1 MAENDPF
8 PYLFKQFSS
17 LEFKEHETIKSLIKN
32 YYPLNKEEEIFIK
45 DISIKNKNEL
55 ISQIKRV
62 FHELSISMET
72 IEFIFNEYYH
82 FITNN
87 KDNPFLQLQKSE
99 VINKL
104 GISSNMFNKIL
115 NLYNNILY
123 NLKDSKDNNNFNN
136 TMLIENNNDENMKD
150 ENVKISKKNLDKK
163 IENINSLSDELLEII
178 SRDYKKGKDVIN
190 NKNNRNNAEEAMDI
204 DSIILKPE
212 EEEALRKKLENFE
225 ISL

>member
-190 NKNNRNNAEEAMDI
+190 NKNNRNNAE
-204 DSIILKPE
+204 
-212 EEEALRKKLENFE
+212 
-225 ISL
+225 

>member
-1 MAENDPF
+1 MAENDPI

-136 TMLIENNNDENMKD
+136 EMLIEDNNDENMKD
-150 ENVKISKKNLDKK
+150 ENVKNSKKILEKK
-163 IENINSLSDELLEII
+163 IENINSLSDVLLETIFTEN
-178 SRDYKKGKDVIN
+178 KKGKDINN
-190 NKNNRNNAEEAMDI
+190 NKNNRNNTEEALDI
-204 DSIILKPE
+204 DSIILKPGE
-212 EEEALRKKLENFE
+212 EEILRKKLENFE

>member
-1 MAENDPF
+1 MSTKENDPF

-45 DISIKNKNEL
+45 DISIKDKNEL

-72 IEFIFNEYYH
+72 IEYIFNEYYH

-87 KDNPFLQLQKSE
+87 RDNPFLQLQKSE
-99 VINKL
+99 AINKL
-104 GISSNMFNKIL
+104 GISSNMYNKIL

-123 NLKDSKDNNNFNN
+123 NLKDTKDNNFNN
-136 TMLIENNNDENMKD
+136 TMLIQNNKDENMND
-150 ENVKISKKNLDKK
+150 ENVKNSKKILEKK
-163 IENINSLSDELLEII
+163 IENINSLSDTLDKIFSE
-178 SRDYKKGKDVIN
+178 YKRVKDVN
-190 NKNNRNNAEEAMDI
+190 NDKNNRNNAEEAMDI
-204 DSIILKPE
+204 DSITLKPE
-212 EEEALRKKLENFE
+212 EEDSLRKKLENFE
-225 ISL
+225 NNL